1 MSEVSASGQSIGWRL
16 RRWLLVGV
24 SFLVVLMVAYTWA
37 VLSWSFS
44 VGERAGWVQKLSRK
58 GWVCKTWEGEMAMV
72 TVPGTVPDK
81 FAFTVREDSIADAI
95 NRLSGRR
102 VSLMYEEKVGVPGSC
117 FGDTSYFVTG
127 VRAIDD
133 ATPLPGPAPATPP
146 ATGAVAPG
154 AAPAEPTMPA
164 VAK

>member
-1 MSEVSASGQSIGWRL
+1 MTEVSARGQSIGSRL

-24 SFLVVLMVAYTWA
+24 SFLVIVMVAYTWA

-81 FAFTVREDSIADAI
+81 FAFTVREDAVADAI

-102 VSLMYEEKVGVPGSC
+102 VSLSYEEKVGVPGSC
-117 FGDTSYFVTG
+117 FGDTAYFVTG

-133 ATPLPGPAPATPP
+133 AVPLTGPAQLMPP
-146 ATGAVAPG
+146 AAGAAGV
-154 AAPAEPTMPA
+154 APAESAPPA
-164 VAK
+164 AAK